1 MRMTDSLHFF
11 DFYCPTPYHQKNCA
25 LKKFPKFFCEK
36 LAASCPFYTLRT
48 IYIERTT
55 MTTTKPNYTREM
67 PDQTKRKISQT
78 MLGKNMQR
86 SPETRKKIS
95 DGLKRA

>member
-1 MRMTDSLHFF
+1 
-11 DFYCPTPYHQKNCA
+11 
-25 LKKFPKFFCEK
+25 
-36 LAASCPFYTLRT
+36 
-48 IYIERTT
+48 

-86 SPETRKKIS
+86 SPETRRKIS
-95 DGLKRA
+95 DGLKRAWQQIPPKTSIDNLK